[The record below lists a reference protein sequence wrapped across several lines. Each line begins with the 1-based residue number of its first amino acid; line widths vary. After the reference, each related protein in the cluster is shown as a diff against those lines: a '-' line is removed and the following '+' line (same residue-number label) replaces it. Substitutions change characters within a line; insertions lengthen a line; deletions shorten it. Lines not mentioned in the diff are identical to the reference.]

1 MQHFARKI
9 LVVDDD
15 ASVRRSICRLLYEFR
30 VVTATGLQDA
40 QRLWSEHS
48 DIDAVIS
55 DYRMPDGT
63 GLDLFRWIRGR
74 RATPFVLI
82 SGDFVPATILTGGF
96 QFLRKPFDS
105 TALTSTLHS
114 ILASDFTDEAYVTG
128 V

>member
-15 ASVRRSICRLLYEFR
+15 AAVRRSICLLLHEFR
-30 VVTATGLQDA
+30 VITAIGVNEA
-40 QRLWSEHS
+40 QRLWSEHP

-63 GLDLFRWIRGR
+63 GLDLFKWICRRG
-74 RATPFVLI
+74 AIPFVLI
-82 SGDFVPATILTGGF
+82 SGDFVPATIPTGDF

-105 TALTSTLHS
+105 TALTSILHS
-114 ILASDFTDEAYVTG
+114 ILASNFAK
-128 V
+128 